1 MKFISLLLALLI
13 VGFLVK
19 KQLNSSAP
27 SSEINDIVNEVDLLV
42 PEVPTAPK
50 NIQKF
55 EEDINEFMSDA
66 ADQRKR
72 EVEESLNY

>member
-1 MKFISLLLALLI
+1 
-13 VGFLVK
+13 
-19 KQLNSSAP
+19 
-27 SSEINDIVNEVDLLV
+27 LLV